1 VILGIDCGTATF
13 GWAVVDAGLSRVVA
27 LGAMVQGVDA
37 EVAKSTDSSRRVANQ
52 TDQLG
57 MQRYIST
64 KSPWQVVH
72 EAGSYNPRQFKMSVG
87 LAMSIGAVVG
97 FAVCNG
103 IPLYELPP
111 KRWQQA
117 ITGRPGKVD
126 YDDVYRRVEQHV
138 ARWQPAMDQLGAI
151 KPRHRNH
158 ALDAAGIAL
167 CHAIDPTL
175 ATLVR

>member
-13 GWAVVDAGLSRVVA
+13 GWALVDEAGTVCD
-27 LGAMVQGVDA
+27 LGAIVQGVDNN
-37 EVAKSTDSSRRVANQ
+37 VDKSTDSSRRVANQ
-52 TDQLG
+52 VDKLREMLSAT
-57 MQRYIST
+57 RAT
-64 KSPWQVVH
+64 AAVH

-97 FAVCNG
+97 FARTWG
-103 IPLYELPP
+103 IPLFELPP

-117 ITGRPGKVD
+117 ITGKPGKVD
-126 YDDVYRRVEQHV
+126 YDDVYRRVEQRV
-138 ARWQPAMDQLGAI
+138 ALWQPAMDQLSAI

-167 CHAIDPTL
+167 CHAIDPSL
-175 ATLVR
+175 ATRVR